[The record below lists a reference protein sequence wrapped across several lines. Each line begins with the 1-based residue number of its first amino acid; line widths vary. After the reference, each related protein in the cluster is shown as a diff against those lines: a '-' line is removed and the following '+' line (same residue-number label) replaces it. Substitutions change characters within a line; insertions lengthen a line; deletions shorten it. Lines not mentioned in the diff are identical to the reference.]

1 MRQIRRYYSGRKKH
15 GIPHRYNGG
24 GDKTGHRG
32 LETVEAAGDR
42 KAVPEASDKAGYHK
56 YYYKRR
62 KDDAQSCAQG
72 AGDSAELRS
81 DICRYIHGKRPRRAF
96 AYRYKID
103 KIRPGDP
110 AAAFYLG
117 LNEREHGITAAEG
130 EKTYFEKYIKKFEI
144 NHRPSLL
151 VSTKV

>member
-1 MRQIRRYYSGRKKH
+1 MRK
-15 GIPHRYNGG
+15 
-24 GDKTGHRG
+24 
-32 LETVEAAGDR
+32 AAG
-42 KAVPEASDKAGYHK
+42 
-56 YYYKRR
+56 
-62 KDDAQSCAQG
+62 QSWG
-72 AGDSAELRS
+72 KSAGDSTGMRS
-81 DICRYIHGKRPRRAF
+81 DICGNIDGKRARRAF